1 MRCLSEVY
9 NEKVSVW
16 ASYLSTDEKYDSESG
31 KINNKWPQVGKDA
44 YNREFHFFWNT
55 NKNFR
60 VAGKIRVGRE
70 TRNTHIYYFLPN
82 LII

>member
-9 NEKVSVW
+9 NEKVSFW

-44 YNREFHFFWNT
+44 YNREFHFFGIPIKT
-55 NKNFR
+55 LGLLEKL
-60 VAGKIRVGRE
+60 G
-70 TRNTHIYYFLPN
+70 
-82 LII
+82 